1 MTTTSS
7 SEEGNPSSSLS
18 EIFPADDEMKAQ
30 SFRKR
35 RLSLTLNN
43 CDNHVPT
50 NNNDACDDIL
60 DDGVPCHNDEKNS
73 TPISEFLVEKNEF
86 PRENDDDDDEKA
98 HTFRRRRLSLTTS
111 TSIPTAFSV
120 PASSI
125 VNGSL
130 HISNENGKLRRS
142 SIDSH
147 GSVASSVGSH
157 ETGNSFAFVSR
168 TLHAGELVSS
178 NGAPPPSPALGPSSA
193 NHILYQPTIT
203 PPPVLHLGVSSQSQ
217 FSVLNGK
224 SSSPIPKWKRRHTFD
239 DPDGMDHHKLPFSRD
254 VVGTYSCHGVEPVF
268 DIETDMDQLEAHGSQ
283 LSDIAA
289 KPTDIHV
296 TVAKINQDRGGVAC
310 PYGSDPKTALFAV
323 YDGHGQ
329 GGELVSQF
337 ALYEIQR
344 RLGKHPTFKTDIER
358 AFKETFLAVDEAL
371 TEEPMIDPLFAGTT
385 ACVVLVHDRRL
396 TVANAGDSRAVCAR
410 RRTSSSID
418 EENVAASYIALDL
431 STDQNPDVPS
441 EMERILKAGGFV
453 TLPPGP
459 GLSARVWL
467 DPRCTQIGLAM
478 SRSIGDH
485 AIATVGVIAEPV
497 VTFHDVTTEDEFLIV
512 ASDGVWEFL
521 DSDDAVNI
529 VAKNLRRGS
538 TKACQALIEAAAEKW
553 HEEEGAYRDD
563 ITAIVVR
570 LQELW
575 KDK

>member
-1 MTTTSS
+1 MTTKSS
-7 SEEGNPSSSLS
+7 IEEGNSSSPLS
-18 EIFPADDEMKAQ
+18 EAFPVDDDMKAQ

-35 RLSLTLNN
+35 RLSLTLNHGN
-43 CDNHVPT
+43 LMST
-50 NNNDACDDIL
+50 KL
-60 DDGVPCHNDEKNS
+60 DGVCHDVVDHTFPCENDEQSS
-73 TPISEFLVEKNEF
+73 TPISESLVAHDEF
-86 PRENDDDDDEKA
+86 SRDDDDDEKA
-98 HTFRRRRLSLTTS
+98 HTFRKRRLSLTTS
-111 TSIPTAFSV
+111 TSTSA
-120 PASSI
+120 ASSKTPNAV
-125 VNGSL
+125 VNGFS
-130 HISNENGKLRRS
+130 SVTNENGKLRRS

-157 ETGNSFAFVSR
+157 ETNTSFAFVSR
-168 TLHAGELVSS
+168 TLHAGELVSF
-178 NGAPPPSPALGPSSA
+178 NGAPPPSPALGPSPA
-193 NHILYQPTIT
+193 NHILYQPTVS
-203 PPPVLHLGVSSQSQ
+203 PPPVLHLGVSSQSRIPTLHDRSSL
-217 FSVLNGK
+217 SV
-224 SSSPIPKWKRRHTFD
+224 PKWKRRHTFD
-239 DPDGMDHHKLPFSRD
+239 DPYATDHHKLPFSRD
-254 VVGTYSCHGVEPVF
+254 VVGTYSCHGVEPVY
-268 DIETDMDQLEAHGSQ
+268 DMETEMDEPDTNGSQ
-283 LSDIAA
+283 LADIGS

-310 PYGSDPKTALFAV
+310 PYGSDPKTALLAV

-337 ALYEIQR
+337 ALYEVQR
-344 RLGKHPTFKTDIER
+344 RLGKHPTFKTDIEK

-396 TVANAGDSRAVCAR
+396 TIANAGDSRAVCAR
-410 RRTSSSID
+410 KKKSLRND
-418 EENVAASYIALDL
+418 DAENVAASYIALDL

-441 EMERILKAGGFV
+441 EMERIINAGGFV

-497 VTFHDVTTEDEFLIV
+497 VTYHDVTDEDEFLIV

-521 DSDDAVNI
+521 DSIDAVNI
-529 VAKNLRRGS
+529 VAKNLHRGA